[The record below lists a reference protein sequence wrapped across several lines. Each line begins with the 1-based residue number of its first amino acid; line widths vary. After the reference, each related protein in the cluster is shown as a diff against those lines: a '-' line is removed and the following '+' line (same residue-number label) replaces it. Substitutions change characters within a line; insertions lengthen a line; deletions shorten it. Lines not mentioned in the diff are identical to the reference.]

1 MCDRL
6 SLARGE
12 QVLNQQERIA
22 VRKTEFFILDDLNVQ
37 LVVSEELFPSFS
49 LTTTI
54 IFNSK
59 NKTFLILSMVL
70 ASKKV

>member
-22 VRKTEFFILDDLNVQ
+22 VRKIEFFIFDDLKVQ
-37 LVVSEELFPSFS
+37 LVAEEELFPSFS
-49 LTTTI
+49 LSTTI

-59 NKTFLILSMVL
+59 NKTFLILSIVL